1 MSNNKVKSLNPNNLG
16 LLVEE
21 CQKIKISDFLKKSRT
36 ELKEAMIK
44 SELEVDGLSIELT
57 TSRTGYNGVRFWFK
71 CPLCGLC
78 AGVLF
83 RHPVNDTIGCRRCL
97 KLEYR
102 KRRYK
107 GMIENRLLDSPESG
121 NM

>member
-1 MSNNKVKSLNPNNLG
+1 MPHKKMKSLNPNNLG

-21 CQKIKISDFLKKSRT
+21 CKKIKISDFLKKSRA
-36 ELKEAMIK
+36 ELKEALIK
-44 SELEVDGLSIELT
+44 SELEIDGLSIELT
-57 TSRTGYNGVRFWFK
+57 TSKTSYNGVRFWFK
-71 CPLCGLC
+71 CPLCGLR

-83 RHPVNDTIGCRRCL
+83 RHPVNEAIGCRQCL

-107 GMIENRLLDSPESG
+107 NMIENRLLDSPDSSR
-121 NM
+121 M

>member
-1 MSNNKVKSLNPNNLG
+1 MKSLNPNNLG

-21 CQKIKISDFLKKSRT
+21 CKKIKISDFLKKSRAG
-36 ELKEAMIK
+36 LKEAMIK

-57 TSRTGYNGVRFWFK
+57 TSKTAYNGVRFWFK
-71 CPLCGLC
+71 CPLCELRV
-78 AGVLF
+78 GVLF
-83 RHPVNDTIGCRRCL
+83 GHPVNETIGCRRCL

-102 KRRYK
+102 KRRYRD
-107 GMIENRLLDSPESG
+107 MIENRLLDSLESG